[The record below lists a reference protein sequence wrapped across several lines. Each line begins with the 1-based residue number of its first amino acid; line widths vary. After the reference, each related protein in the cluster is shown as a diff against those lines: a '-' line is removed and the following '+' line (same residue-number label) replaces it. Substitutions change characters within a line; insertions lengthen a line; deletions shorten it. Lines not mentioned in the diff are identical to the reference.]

1 MSKKKDNPE
10 VKQVEQNMLNNVV
23 SELGIPVTKDS
34 IVNQHGQPLQVT
46 TDSLVKNTQS
56 TAQPTKKTAVD
67 NNAPPVK
74 KRAKTL
80 GEIERAEE
88 KKRGRVPT
96 TYTKDQ
102 QEMRDKEHE
111 TALLDWKRKNGHY
124 IDPSEINTI
133 DLSANE
139 I

>member
-1 MSKKKDNPE
+1 MSKKKNNPE
-10 VKQVEQNMLNNVV
+10 VKEAEQNILNNVV

-46 TDSLVKNTQS
+46 TDSLVENTQPI
-56 TAQPTKKTAVD
+56 AQPTKKTVVD

-74 KRAKTL
+74 KRAITL
-80 GEIERAEE
+80 GEVERAEE

-102 QEMRDKEHE
+102 QEMRDKVYEKK
-111 TALLDWKRKNGHY
+111 LLDWKRKNGHY

-133 DLSANE
+133 DLSAN
-139 I
+139 